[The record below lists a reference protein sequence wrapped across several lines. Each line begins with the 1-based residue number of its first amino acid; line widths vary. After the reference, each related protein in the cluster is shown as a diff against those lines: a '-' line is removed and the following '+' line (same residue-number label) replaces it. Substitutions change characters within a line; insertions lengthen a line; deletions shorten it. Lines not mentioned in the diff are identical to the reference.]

1 MCWGHIAQGE
11 TTRNNEYSEED
22 RRELMKRG
30 RFSVEEVQFIEQ
42 NCEALSPQAI
52 ADQLDR
58 DVSSITKY
66 IEDNICFSAKQKR
79 EVEAHQELKRKP
91 DYKEL
96 EKQFSEAEL
105 EMFQF
110 HFKKMWA
117 QFKDDVFHTEEI
129 QIVDTI
135 KLEILMN
142 RILTAQQDNITNIEN
157 TQMLIEVEKQMDH
170 QDQDRDYI
178 SSLER
183 QVAMFRAAQETLSKD
198 YKDLQ
203 ARKATMLKDLK
214 GTREQRIKAIEDS
227 KLTFASLVKKI
238 ASDPTF
244 RTQIGLEMEKMR
256 LATEAEKERLS
267 EYIKYEDGQVDQ
279 PFLSSDTV
287 KGD

>member
-1 MCWGHIAQGE
+1 MK
-11 TTRNNEYSEED
+11 
-22 RRELMKRG
+22 KRG

-58 DVSSITKY
+58 DVSSITKH
-66 IEDNICFSAKQKR
+66 IEDNIGFSAKQKR

-91 DYKEL
+91 YYKEL